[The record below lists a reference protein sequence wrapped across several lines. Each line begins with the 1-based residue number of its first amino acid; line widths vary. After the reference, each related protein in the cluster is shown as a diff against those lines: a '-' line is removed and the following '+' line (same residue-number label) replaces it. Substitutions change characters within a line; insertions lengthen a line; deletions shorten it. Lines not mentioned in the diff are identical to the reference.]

1 MRIVIWSA
9 WAAMVM
15 ALVSCVSPPDASS
28 PAASQPTSPPTL
40 EMPAATKPVARQA
53 NPAVQALI
61 AQAAS
66 HRARADFAT
75 ASSLLERAVRIAPAE
90 PEAYVALARLRLEQN
105 RPREAEQMALKAAN
119 LPNLSADERESLW
132 YLVAECRE
140 RQGNRTGADQARAR
154 AMAD

>member
-1 MRIVIWSA
+1 MRVFIGCAWS
-9 WAAMVM
+9 VV
-15 ALVSCVSPPDASS
+15 LVLTASCSSVPDTSPAVPSPPVASS
-28 PAASQPTSPPTL
+28 SLPMPAAS
-40 EMPAATKPVARQA
+40 EPVARQA

-61 AQAAS
+61 AQAS
-66 HRARADFAT
+66 TYRARADFAT

-90 PEAYVALARLRLEQN
+90 PEAYGALARLRLEQN

-140 RQGNRTGADQARAR
+140 HQGNRAGAEQARAR